1 MPWRPTETSDGG
13 PYPNSGYA
21 FEVTIPFV
29 ESAALPDEY
38 VVLLSYN
45 TESEG
50 PAPLGVAGPY
60 NSLNY
65 GLSES
70 EVLTGTDPDAS
81 SLVQVT
87 PQAWNYSSSWGGLGS
102 IMTEVVSRSVA
113 EMESIPSDQPA
124 RAGE

>member
-1 MPWRPTETSDGG
+1 MPWRPTETSDGS
-13 PYPNSGYA
+13 PYPNRGYA

-29 ESAALPDEY
+29 ESAVLPDEY

-50 PAPLGVAGPY
+50 PNPLGVAGPY

-65 GLSES
+65 GLSQS
-70 EVLTGTDPDAS
+70 EVLTGPDSDPD

-87 PQAWNYSSSWGGLGS
+87 PQGWNYSPSWGNLRS
-102 IMTEVVSRSVA
+102 LMTEVVSRSVA
-113 EMESIPSDQPA
+113 EMEAIPSDQPA
-124 RAGE
+124 RVG